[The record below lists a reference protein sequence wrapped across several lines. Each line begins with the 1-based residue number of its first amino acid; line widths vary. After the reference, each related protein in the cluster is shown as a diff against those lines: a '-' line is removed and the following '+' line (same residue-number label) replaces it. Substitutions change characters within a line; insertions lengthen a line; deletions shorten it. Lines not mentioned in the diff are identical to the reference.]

1 MWVHG
6 ERKETRRH
14 GKTTNGATDMTTLLN
29 DTIDAGDVIE
39 ITRNGD
45 VISALVLLAADEAV
59 ILDACDGSTPFVVK
73 RDELVEYRK
82 FVPSA

>member
-1 MWVHG
+1 
-6 ERKETRRH
+6 
-14 GKTTNGATDMTTLLN
+14 MTTLLN

>member
-1 MWVHG
+1 
-6 ERKETRRH
+6 
-14 GKTTNGATDMTTLLN
+14 MTTLLN

-45 VISALVLLAADEAV
+45 VISALVLLAADEAL

>member
-1 MWVHG
+1 
-6 ERKETRRH
+6 
-14 GKTTNGATDMTTLLN
+14 MTTLLN
-29 DTIDAGDVIE
+29 ELIESGDVIE
-39 ITRNGD
+39 ITVGD
-45 VISALVLLAADEAV
+45 DVVSTLVLLAADEAL